1 MSVAQIISDNI
12 KRKSKLFEPYD
23 PIVGIGSPLER
34 EKICIDE
41 LGELFLPVDFFKT
54 SIGNEFST
62 CGSFA
67 KFAEDHGIS
76 ADDAFNLFLNERCDY
91 DFEFFAAYA
100 LTIEDK
106 DTAEQF
112 KFILRKAQRKLLYA
126 MESMR
131 LAGVPIRVVLLKAR
145 QWGGST
151 LVQMYMFWVQQ
162 RLKKNWH
169 ISVCAQVDDAAK
181 NIRNMYETAAK
192 HYPELLGSV
201 SMRPYA
207 KSQKNL
213 VCIET
218 GGILGVGSVQNP
230 DQFRSY
236 SNKMIHLSEVGI
248 WQNTNKR
255 TGAQIASSLKNAIAN
270 VPLSIIVEE
279 STAKGVGNYFHD
291 EWIAASKG
299 RYGTREKG
307 CNSRYKPVFVPWY
320 EIEMYYSNMSESEY
334 PEFISSM
341 TDYDKFLWSK
351 GACLENIKW
360 YNEFKQGENKT
371 TQEMME
377 EYPSTPEEAF
387 ISSGSRVYPY
397 NYVENARASV
407 REPIFIGKT
416 EADAST
422 GKKALENVQLVK
434 DIKGNLSIWNYPETV
449 VNIEGIKYRVS
460 NRYALFADIGG
471 TSKKAD
477 FSSLSVIDRY
487 WMLWGGAPEVA
498 ADWHGHL
505 DSMLFTWVCAQIG
518 TLYDNGLLAIESNT
532 PDQDKGNEGN
542 HFLTAIT
549 QLEGIYRNL
558 YCRNNFESVNQDFVP
573 RYGFHTNTATKSM
586 IIDRHKEALR
596 RVDRIDYIERNEEVC
611 NEMDYYEVKENGKMG
626 AQDGKHDDRVIT
638 RAGSVWLAL
647 EYMPPPKLI
656 EITDRPIVAQNKQ
669 ATLSTF

>member
-126 MESMR
+126 LESMR

-236 SNKMIHLSEVGI
+236 SNKMIHRFEIVP
-248 WQNTNKR
+248 TV
-255 TGAQIASSLKNAIAN
+255 QIAVYAFELGNSCEKVVALVTFI
-270 VPLSIIVEE
+270 LIGSIR
-279 STAKGVGNYFHD
+279 F
-291 EWIAASKG
+291 
-299 RYGTREKG
+299 
-307 CNSRYKPVFVPWY
+307 
-320 EIEMYYSNMSESEY
+320 
-334 PEFISSM
+334 
-341 TDYDKFLWSK
+341 
-351 GACLENIKW
+351 
-360 YNEFKQGENKT
+360 
-371 TQEMME
+371 
-377 EYPSTPEEAF
+377 
-387 ISSGSRVYPY
+387 
-397 NYVENARASV
+397 
-407 REPIFIGKT
+407 
-416 EADAST
+416 
-422 GKKALENVQLVK
+422 
-434 DIKGNLSIWNYPETV
+434 
-449 VNIEGIKYRVS
+449 
-460 NRYALFADIGG
+460 
-471 TSKKAD
+471 
-477 FSSLSVIDRY
+477 
-487 WMLWGGAPEVA
+487 
-498 ADWHGHL
+498 
-505 DSMLFTWVCAQIG
+505 
-518 TLYDNGLLAIESNT
+518 
-532 PDQDKGNEGN
+532 
-542 HFLTAIT
+542 
-549 QLEGIYRNL
+549 
-558 YCRNNFESVNQDFVP
+558 YCQ
-573 RYGFHTNTATKSM
+573 
-586 IIDRHKEALR
+586 
-596 RVDRIDYIERNEEVC
+596 
-611 NEMDYYEVKENGKMG
+611 
-626 AQDGKHDDRVIT
+626 
-638 RAGSVWLAL
+638 
-647 EYMPPPKLI
+647 
-656 EITDRPIVAQNKQ
+656 
-669 ATLSTF
+669 